1 MPGLK
6 VLITT
11 WTLEGRHGTALY
23 VRDLALG
30 LLRAGHQPIVY
41 SPELGE
47 IAAELQDG
55 TVPVV
60 DDLTNLGDAPDV
72 IHGNSHFDTMTAL
85 LQFPGV
91 AAVFTCHAWNSW
103 LAEPPHFPRL
113 RRCIAVDHTCRDWLI
128 GQRRIPGAQVRVV
141 FNAVDTHRFVARG
154 PLPSRPARAAVFS
167 NYATENSYLGV
178 VREACAR
185 LGLSLDAIGSGVG
198 NVSARP
204 ESILGQYDLVFAKA
218 RCALEALAVGAS
230 VMLCDKMGMG
240 PLVSTRNY
248 DRFRQLNFGRRA
260 LQEPHRPE
268 WIVDQVS
275 RYDPADAL
283 EVSRRIRAE
292 GTLDHAVER
301 LVTLYRE
308 VMDEQANGVGVDSR
322 QESLAAARYLH
333 SLNRFAGLKAV
344 HNDLTLLD
352 WELRRPHNELLR
364 VRDELQSVRGR
375 LDDVHRSVAVRLS
388 KRLTNMPVLGR
399 FLRLPVRKFF
409 AR

>member
-1 MPGLK
+1 
-6 VLITT
+6 
-11 WTLEGRHGTALY
+11 
-23 VRDLALG
+23 
-30 LLRAGHQPIVY
+30 
-41 SPELGE
+41 
-47 IAAELQDG
+47 
-55 TVPVV
+55 
-60 DDLTNLGDAPDV
+60 
-72 IHGNSHFDTMTAL
+72 
-85 LQFPGV
+85 
-91 AAVFTCHAWNSW
+91 VFTCHAWNSW